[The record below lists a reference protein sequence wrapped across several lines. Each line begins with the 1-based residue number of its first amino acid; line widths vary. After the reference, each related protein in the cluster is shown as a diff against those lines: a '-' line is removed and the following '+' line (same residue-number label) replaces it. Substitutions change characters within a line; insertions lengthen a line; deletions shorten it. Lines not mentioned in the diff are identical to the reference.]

1 MLRPLK
7 KLSEIILEAK
17 EYSLFLF
24 ISLLLNLFN
33 VFDLK
38 LFLGVLLLFSK
49 LNLTIFSLFSE
60 GGDSI
65 SSFILKPLFKL
76 SFDNVC
82 NIIGN
87 LFLMTLYLSK
97 FLIIFFF
104 NVRLNCSVLNS
115 TTFLF
120 FKFRV

>member
-87 LFLMTLYLSK
+87 LFSFSLV
-97 FLIIFFF
+97 F
-104 NVRLNCSVLNS
+104 VL
-115 TTFLF
+115 
-120 FKFRV
+120 